1 MHLVTW
7 NVHTVTGSNSPIHS
21 NHRTSRIPRY
31 CCPNHCRSPSML
43 HSWNQEF
50 IIIGFCGR
58 SAWCWVQRDGQLTW
72 PCYVSNHQP
81 SRFYHRH
88 TVFFTFYCCWIC
100 EALVRLFVLKQ
111 RLQGEYWVLLST
123 LLRQFSDL
131 QTQSCSMY
139 RDPFHLVLVFGHSS
153 SQLTMSSHD
162 LCVVTTLRT
171 AALDTANEVAVW
183 SQTLQLNAHQ
193 QSDQSPIL
201 HYFHTKCYQT
211 QSAMHWHWH
220 YTA

>member
-31 CCPNHCRSPSML
+31 CCPNHRRSPSMF

-50 IIIGFCGR
+50 SIIGFCGR

-139 RDPFHLVLVFGHSS
+139 RDPFHLFWFSATAPLSWRCVPTICVSSQPCELLLWIQLMKWPFGHRRYS
-153 SQLTMSSHD
+153 
-162 LCVVTTLRT
+162 
-171 AALDTANEVAVW
+171 
-183 SQTLQLNAHQ
+183 
-193 QSDQSPIL
+193 
-201 HYFHTKCYQT
+201 
-211 QSAMHWHWH
+211 
-220 YTA
+220 